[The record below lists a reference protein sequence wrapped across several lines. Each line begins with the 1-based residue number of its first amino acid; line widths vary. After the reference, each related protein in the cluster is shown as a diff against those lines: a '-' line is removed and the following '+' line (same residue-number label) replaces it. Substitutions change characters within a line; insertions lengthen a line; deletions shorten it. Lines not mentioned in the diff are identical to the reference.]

1 MDRAALEAA
10 LGAEF
15 EADAADLRAVS
26 RQARD
31 LADAGV
37 LEADLGHPLTVETVV
52 RNLADAPDGY
62 TLVER
67 WNWWLGALDLS
78 HGGYLRFQ
86 VREDI
91 VRGDG

>member
-1 MDRAALEAA
+1 MDRGALEER

-15 EADAADLRAVS
+15 DASEGGPRAVS

-31 LADAGV
+31 LADAGLV
-37 LEADLGHPLTVETVV
+37 EADLGHPLTVETVV
-52 RNLADAPDGY
+52 EDLADAPDGY
-62 TLVER
+62 TAAER

-86 VREDI
+86 VREDLI
-91 VRGDG
+91 E